1 MMRRLLL
8 LDLKDDPALIAA
20 YEDWH
25 RPGRVPQSV
34 LDSIRAAGI
43 IAMEIYRSGNRLAM
57 VMETGP
63 DFDPGAKAAADAADP
78 EIIAWEA
85 LMSQFQQPLPWAEP
99 GEKWLAAERIFTL
112 EG

>member
-1 MMRRLLL
+1 MRRLLL
-8 LDLKDDPALIAA
+8 LDLKDDPVLIAA

-25 RPGRVPQSV
+25 RPGRVPQRV

-43 IAMEIYRSGNRLAM
+43 TGLEIYRSGNRLAM

-63 DFDPGAKAAADAADP
+63 GFDAEAKAKADAADP
-78 EIIAWEA
+78 DVAAWET
-85 LMSQFQQPLPWAEP
+85 LMSAFQQPLPWAEP

-112 EG
+112 EEE

>member
-1 MMRRLLL
+1 MRRLLL

-25 RPGRVPQSV
+25 RPGKVPQSV

-43 IAMEIYRSGNRLAM
+43 IGMEIYRIGNRLAM

-63 DFDPGAKAAADAADP
+63 DFDPAAKAAADAADP

-99 GEKWLAAERIFTL
+99 GEKWLAAERIFAL